1 VFVTIDP
8 ETNANNNVQEY
19 FTRIANHS
27 DVSMQYY
34 FHILNTIIVN
44 GKSHIF
50 RREVLVGI
58 LS

>member
-1 VFVTIDP
+1 MFDT
-8 ETNANNNVQEY
+8 ETNANKNAQEY

-27 DVSMQYY
+27 DISMLYY
-34 FHILNTIIVN
+34 IHILNTIIVN